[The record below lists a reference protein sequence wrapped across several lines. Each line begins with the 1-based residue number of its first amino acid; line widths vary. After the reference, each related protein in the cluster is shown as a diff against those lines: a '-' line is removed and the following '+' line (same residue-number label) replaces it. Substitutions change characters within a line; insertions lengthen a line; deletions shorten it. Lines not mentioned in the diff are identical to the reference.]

1 MFQGRGEK
9 PTCRKPNFFWRMLW
23 MDVLKIRGTNT
34 QSRWFF
40 CGFGWIMV
48 AFWETFVFAFWYG
61 NHTEL
66 YSFNVEY
73 RIHT

>member
-1 MFQGRGEK
+1 
-9 PTCRKPNFFWRMLW
+9 
-23 MDVLKIRGTNT
+23 MDVLKIQGTST
-34 QSRWFF
+34 QSPCFFLWFL
-40 CGFGWIMV
+40 GIMV

-66 YSFNVEY
+66 SGFNVEY